1 MKMPQMQFVL
11 VFNVLS
17 QSLKKGLPRVMGRQP
32 LRTKVA
38 GIPGNQHMAGGG
50 ISRGEG
56 CRLLC
61 AWPRTPLGVRMCPG
75 WTPQPPTP
83 WQRPSCSP
91 PPEARESIP
100 SLQSPHSQ
108 MPSQPQEAGRLCV
121 MDHIGR
127 SGSAQGLGLLSEAG
141 KPGPPAYSPQP
152 ALLGPAAAEPPP
164 SPGPTPSLSITCW
177 ECVAKIGT
185 HHPETH
191 LQ

>member
-121 MDHIGR
+121 MDHTGR

-164 SPGPTPSLSITCW
+164 SPGPTPSLSLSP
-177 ECVAKIGT
+177 VGSV
-185 HHPETH
+185 
-191 LQ
+191 